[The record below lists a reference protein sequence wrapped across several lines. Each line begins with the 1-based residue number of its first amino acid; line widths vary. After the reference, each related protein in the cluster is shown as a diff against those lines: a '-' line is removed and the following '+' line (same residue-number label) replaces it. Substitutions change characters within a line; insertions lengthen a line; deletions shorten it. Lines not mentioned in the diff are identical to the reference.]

1 MKAYKI
7 EYHSFIDLITN
18 SSTEMFMSTDR
29 DIIDFFKKIGNIE
42 KSESGWGSSY
52 IKVMSF
58 KEFLKESWLGDM
70 KEDEPESFEKEY
82 GEYKDDDEI
91 LVIQED
97 SEDCDSLIS
106 KMMDKLNF
114 KRLD

>member
-18 SSTEMFMSTDR
+18 SSTEMFMSTDK
-29 DIIDFFKKIGNIE
+29 DIIDFFKKIGDVGE
-42 KSESGWGSSY
+42 KRGSY
-52 IKVMSF
+52 IRVQTF
-58 KEFLKESWLGDM
+58 KEFLTDSWLGDM

-106 KMMDKLNF
+106 QLMSKLNF
-114 KRLD
+114 KRLE